1 MIDYFVFNHLRAEQ
15 LIDSARGCS
24 HYFLIRDFIVLWDH
38 ELVDFK
44 KHKKT
49 QTKKGWKLPKP
60 VRRAESI
67 LVRRLRKVYLTNT
80 YHQRDSHNW
89 VLLCINHRQE
99 EVYFKAVRNKTF
111 VKNRKKD
118 RQAENTGIK
127 LSTSKEPQNKTTAK
141 TDKELWSYSKRY
153 KGQTS
158 IKWRDEVLELKT
170 TRMLPEMEKKNSTRG
185 KRICSTER
193 LPRTRWKWFWRHVR
207 GSRFKLS
214 YSTSCKLH
222 GKSEMKTTNT
232 CYAPG

>member
-49 QTKKGWKLPKP
+49 QTTKGWKLPKP

-118 RQAENTGIK
+118 RQA
-127 LSTSKEPQNKTTAK
+127 KTQESNCQHQKNHK
-141 TDKELWSYSKRY
+141 TRPPPK
-153 KGQTS
+153 QT
-158 IKWRDEVLELKT
+158 
-170 TRMLPEMEKKNSTRG
+170 KNSKATARDT
-185 KRICSTER
+185 KDKHQSSE
-193 LPRTRWKWFWRHVR
+193 
-207 GSRFKLS
+207 
-214 YSTSCKLH
+214 
-222 GKSEMKTTNT
+222 EMK
-232 CYAPG
+232 CLS